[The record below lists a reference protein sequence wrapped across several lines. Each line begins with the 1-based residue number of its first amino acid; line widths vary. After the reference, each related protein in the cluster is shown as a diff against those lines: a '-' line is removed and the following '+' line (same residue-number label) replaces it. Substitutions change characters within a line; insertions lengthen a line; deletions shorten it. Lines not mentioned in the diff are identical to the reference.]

1 MKCFYKLGRFLTPHS
16 CFWWF
21 FFLCTGLSWSFA
33 DGNGNSSTYQY
44 IYNLTICE
52 LNGTAWS
59 SAYFPW
65 VVETFV
71 LYPVATHIL
80 SLGFLTTSHALDALG
95 LGAVSIMGLYNQRYV
110 LSSIYGIC
118 ALAAFVCFAV
128 CAVKNCMAC
137 RYACTRFTNFI
148 VDDRGRIHRWK
159 SPVVVEKLGKA
170 EIGSN
175 LVTIKHVVL
184 EGVKAQPLT
193 RTSAE
198 QWEA

>member
-1 MKCFYKLGRFLTPHS
+1 MRCSHKLGRFLIPHS
-16 CFWWF
+16 CFWWL
-21 FFLCTGLSWSFA
+21 FLLCIGLSWSSA

-52 LNGTAWS
+52 LNGTAWLS
-59 SAYFPW
+59 NHFYWA
-65 VVETFV
+65 VETFV

-80 SLGFLTTSHALDALG
+80 SLGFLTTSHFFDALG
-95 LGAVSIMGLYNQRYV
+95 LGAVSITGFYDKRYV
-110 LSSIYGIC
+110 LSSIYGAC
-118 ALAAFVCFAV
+118 ALAALVCFAIR
-128 CAVKNCMAC
+128 AAKNCMAC
-137 RYACTRFTNFI
+137 RYARTRFTNFI
-148 VDDRGRIHRWK
+148 LDDRGRIYRWR
-159 SPVVVEKLGKA
+159 SPIVVEKLGKA
-170 EIGSN
+170 EIGGD

>member
-1 MKCFYKLGRFLTPHS
+1 MRCFPKSGRFLTPHS
-16 CFWWF
+16 YFWWF
-21 FFLCTGLSWSFA
+21 FLLCTGLSWSFA

-52 LNGTAWS
+52 LNGTAWLS
-59 SAYFPW
+59 KEFHWA
-65 VVETFV
+65 VEIFV
-71 LYPVATHIL
+71 LYPVITHIL
-80 SLGFLTTSHALDALG
+80 SLGFLTTSHLFDMLG
-95 LGAVSIMGLYNQRYV
+95 LGAVSVVGFVGQRYV
-110 LSSIYGIC
+110 LSSVYGVC
-118 ALAAFVCFAV
+118 ASAALACFVIRI
-128 CAVKNCMAC
+128 VKNCMAC
-137 RYACTRFTNFI
+137 RYARTRFTNFI

-170 EIGSN
+170 EVGSD
-175 LVTIKHVVL
+175 LVTIKHVIL

>member
-1 MKCFYKLGRFLTPHS
+1 MRCFHKLVRSLIPRS
-16 CFWWF
+16 CFWWL
-21 FFLCTGLSWSFA
+21 FLLCIGLSWSSA
-33 DGNGNSSTYQY
+33 EGNGNSSTYQY

-52 LNGTAWS
+52 LNGTAWLS
-59 SAYFPW
+59 TRFSWA
-65 VVETFV
+65 VETFV

-80 SLGFLTTSHALDALG
+80 SLGFLTTSHLFDALG
-95 LGAVSIMGLYNQRYV
+95 LGAVSVTGFHDKRYV
-110 LSSIYGIC
+110 LSSIYGTC
-118 ALAAFVCFAV
+118 AFAAFVCFAIRV
-128 CAVKNCMAC
+128 AKNCMAC
-137 RYACTRFTNFI
+137 RYARTRFTNFI
-148 VDDRGRIHRWK
+148 VDDRGIVHRWK

-170 EIGSN
+170 VIGDD

>member
-1 MKCFYKLGRFLTPHS
+1 MRCFHKSGLSLIPHS
-16 CFWWF
+16 CFWWPF
-21 FFLCTGLSWSFA
+21 LLCTGLSWSFA
-33 DGNGNSSTYQY
+33 DGSGNSSTYQY

-52 LNGTAWS
+52 LNGTAWLS
-59 SAYFPW
+59 NHFTWA
-65 VVETFV
+65 VETFV
-71 LYPVATHIL
+71 LYPAVTHIL
-80 SLGFLTTSHALDALG
+80 SLGFLTTSHLFDALG
-95 LGAVSIMGLYNQRYV
+95 LGAVSIVGFHDQRYV
-110 LSSIYGIC
+110 LSSIYCVC
-118 ALAAFVCFAV
+118 ALAAFVCFVIRA
-128 CAVKNCMAC
+128 AKNCMAC
-137 RYACTRFTNFI
+137 RYARTRFTNFI

-170 EIGSN
+170 EIGSD

>member
-1 MKCFYKLGRFLTPHS
+1 MKCSHKLGWFSIPRS
-16 CFWWF
+16 CFWWLF
-21 FFLCTGLSWSFA
+21 LLCTGLSWSFA

-52 LNGTAWS
+52 LNGTNWLS
-59 SAYFPW
+59 SHFEWA
-65 VVETFV
+65 VETFV
-71 LYPVATHIL
+71 LYPVVTHIL
-80 SLGFLTTSHALDALG
+80 SLGFLTTSHFFDAFG
-95 LGAVSIMGLYNQRYV
+95 LGAVSVIGFHDKRYV
-110 LSSIYGIC
+110 LSSIYGVC
-118 ALAAFVCFAV
+118 AFAALVCFAIRV
-128 CAVKNCMAC
+128 VKNCMAC
-137 RYACTRFTNFI
+137 RYARSRFTNFI

-159 SPVVVEKLGKA
+159 SPIVVEKMGKA
-170 EIGSN
+170 EIGGD

>member
-1 MKCFYKLGRFLTPHS
+1 MRCSHKLGRFLIPHS
-16 CFWWF
+16 CFWWLF
-21 FFLCTGLSWSFA
+21 LLCTGSSWSFA
-33 DGNGNSSTYQY
+33 DGSGNSSTYQY

-52 LNGTAWS
+52 LNGTAWLS
-59 SAYFPW
+59 THFSWA
-65 VVETFV
+65 VETFV

-80 SLGFLTTSHALDALG
+80 SLGFLTTSHLLDALG
-95 LGAVSIMGLYNQRYV
+95 LGAVSITGFYDGRRV
-110 LSSIYGIC
+110 LSSIYGAC
-118 ALAAFVCFAV
+118 ALAAFVCFAIR
-128 CAVKNCMAC
+128 AAKNCMAC
-137 RYACTRFTNFI
+137 RYARTRFTNFI

-170 EIGSN
+170 EIDGS

>member
-1 MKCFYKLGRFLTPHS
+1 MRCFHTLGRSLTPRS
-16 CFWWF
+16 CFWWLF
-21 FFLCTGLSWSFA
+21 LLCTGWSWPFV
-33 DGNGNSSTYQY
+33 DGNDNSSTHQY

-52 LNGTAWS
+52 LNGTDWLYRHFGWA
-59 SAYFPW
+59 
-65 VVETFV
+65 VETFV

-80 SLGFLTTSHALDALG
+80 SLGFLTTSHLLDALG
-95 LGAVSIMGLYNQRYV
+95 LGAVSAAGFVDRRYV
-110 LSSIYGIC
+110 LSSIYGTC
-118 ALAAFVCFAV
+118 AFAAFVCFAIR
-128 CAVKNCMAC
+128 AAKNCMAC
-137 RYACTRFTNFI
+137 RYARTRFTNFI

-159 SPVVVEKLGKA
+159 SPIVVEKSGKA
-170 EIGSN
+170 DVGGD

>member
-1 MKCFYKLGRFLTPHS
+1 MRCSRRLGRFLIPHS

-21 FFLCTGLSWSFA
+21 FLLCTGLPWSFA

-52 LNGTAWS
+52 LNGTAWL
-59 SAYFPW
+59 SARFPLA
-65 VVETFV
+65 VETFV
-71 LYPVATHIL
+71 LYPVATHVL
-80 SLGFLTTSHALDALG
+80 SLGFLTTSHLFDALG
-95 LGAVSIMGLYNQRYV
+95 LGAVSVTGFYGQRYV
-110 LSSIYGIC
+110 LSSIYGTC
-118 ALAAFVCFAV
+118 ALSALVCFAIR
-128 CAVKNCMAC
+128 AAKNCMAC
-137 RYACTRFTNFI
+137 RYARTRFTNFI

-159 SPVVVEKLGKA
+159 SPVVVEKQGRA
-170 EIGSN
+170 EIDGG

-193 RTSAE
+193 RTPAE

>member
-1 MKCFYKLGRFLTPHS
+1 MRCSYKLGRFWTPHS
-16 CFWWF
+16 CSWWLSL
-21 FFLCTGLSWSFA
+21 LCIGLSWSFA
-33 DGNGNSSTYQY
+33 DGNGNSSKYQL

-52 LNGTAWS
+52 LNGTQWLFGHFDWA
-59 SAYFPW
+59 
-65 VVETFV
+65 VETFV

-80 SLGFLTTSHALDALG
+80 SLGFLTTSHFFDALG
-95 LGAVSIMGLYNQRYV
+95 LGAVSIAGFVGKRYV
-110 LSSIYGIC
+110 LSSVYGAC
-118 ALAAFVCFAV
+118 ALAAFVCLVIRVA
-128 CAVKNCMAC
+128 KNCMAC
-137 RYACTRFTNFI
+137 RYARTRFTNFI

-159 SPVVVEKLGKA
+159 SPIVIEKLGKA
-170 EIGSN
+170 DVGGD

>member
-1 MKCFYKLGRFLTPHS
+1 MRCSHRLERFSTPHS
-16 CFWWF
+16 CFWWL

-33 DGNGNSSTYQY
+33 DANGNSSTYQY

-52 LNGTAWS
+52 LNGTDWLYS
-59 SAYFPW
+59 HFDW

-71 LYPVATHIL
+71 LYPVATHVI
-80 SLGFLTTSHALDALG
+80 SLGFLTTSHLFDMLG
-95 LGAVSIMGLYNQRYV
+95 LGAVSAMGFYGKRYV
-110 LSSIYGIC
+110 LSSVYGTC
-118 ALAAFVCFAV
+118 AFAALVCFVIRA
-128 CAVKNCMAC
+128 AKNCMAC
-137 RYACTRFTNFI
+137 RYARTRFTNFI
-148 VDDRGRIHRWK
+148 VDDRGMIHRWK
-159 SPVVVEKLGKA
+159 SPIVVEKSGKA

-193 RTSAE
+193 KTLAE

>member
-1 MKCFYKLGRFLTPHS
+1 MRCSHKLGCSLIPRS
-16 CFWWF
+16 CFWWPF
-21 FFLCTGLSWSFA
+21 LLCTVLSWSFA
-33 DGNGNSSTYQY
+33 DCNGNSSTYQY

-52 LNGTAWS
+52 LNGTAWLS
-59 SAYFPW
+59 THFSWA
-65 VVETFV
+65 VEAFV

-80 SLGFLTTSHALDALG
+80 SLGFLTTSHFFDALG
-95 LGAVSIMGLYNQRYV
+95 LGAVFITGFCADRYV
-110 LSSIYGIC
+110 LSSVYGAC
-118 ALAAFVCFAV
+118 AFAAFVCFAIR
-128 CAVKNCMAC
+128 AAKNCMAC
-137 RYACTRFTNFI
+137 RYARTRFTNFI

-170 EIGSN
+170 EIGSD

-184 EGVKAQPLT
+184 GGVKAQPLT